1 MQSTVVLAVRHT
13 DVLNPKN
20 IMYGRL
26 PRFGLSDLGI
36 QQAER
41 TAEYLAGEPIACIYT
56 SPQLRAR
63 QTARVIASR
72 HPGVPIKVTRSLAEV
87 LTSAQGIPFAELGA
101 LVNVFEPPKAEGDE
115 TIPRIFA
122 RMHRALRRAAREYPE
137 QTTVLV
143 SHADPIMFL
152 REGLKGKE
160 LKLANMRGPDF
171 PEKGSVTRF
180 EFVPGELKP
189 RITYVDVSRLPA
201 APLFAEARR

>member
-1 MQSTVVLAVRHT
+1 MKSTVVLAVRHT

-20 IMYGRL
+20 ILYGRL

-36 QQAER
+36 RQAER
-41 TAEYLAGEPIACIYT
+41 TADYLAGEPIACIYT

-72 HPGVPIKVTRSLAEV
+72 HPDVPIKVTRSLAEV
-87 LTSAQGIPFAELGA
+87 LTSAQGIPFSELGA
-101 LVNVFEPPKAEGDE
+101 LVNVFEPPRAEGDE
-115 TIPRIFA
+115 TIPRILA
-122 RMHRALRRAAREYPE
+122 RMQRALRRAAREYPE

-180 EFVPGELKP
+180 EFVPGEAKP
-189 RITYVDVSRLPA
+189 RITYVDPSRIPA
-201 APLFAEARR
+201 SPPLAEVRR

>member
-13 DVLNPKN
+13 DVLNPRN
-20 IMYGRL
+20 ILYGRL
-26 PRFGLSDLGI
+26 PRFGLSDLGF

-41 TAEYLAGEPIACIYT
+41 TAEYLAREPIACIYT

-87 LTSAQGIPFAELGA
+87 LTSAQGIPFAEIGA
-101 LVNVFEPPKAEGDE
+101 LVNIFEPPRAEGDE

-122 RMHRALRRAAREYPE
+122 RMHRALRRAVREYPE

-143 SHADPIMFL
+143 SHADPIVFL
-152 REGLKGKE
+152 REGLRGKE

-171 PEKGSVTRF
+171 PEKGSVSRF

-189 RITYVDVSRLPA
+189 RITYVDVGRLPA
-201 APLFAEARR
+201 SPPRAEALR

>member
-1 MQSTVVLAVRHT
+1 MKSTVVLLVRHT
-13 DVLNPKN
+13 DVLNPQN
-20 IMYGRL
+20 ILYGRL
-26 PRFGLSDLGI
+26 PRFGLSELGFR
-36 QQAER
+36 QAER
-41 TAEYLAGEPIACIYT
+41 TADYLARESVACIYT

-72 HPGVPIKVTRSLAEV
+72 HAEAPIRITRSLAEV
-87 LTSAQGIPFAELGA
+87 LTSAQGIPFAEIGA
-101 LVNVFEPPKAEGDE
+101 LVNIFEPPRAEGDE

-160 LKLANMRGPDF
+160 LRLANMRGPDF
-171 PEKGSVTRF
+171 PEKGSVTRV
-180 EFVPGELKP
+180 EYVPGEPKP
-189 RITYVDVSRLPA
+189 RITYVDPGRLPVDR
-201 APLFAEARR
+201 LLVEAGQ